1 MSQKPP
7 HPQHTAELPLSDAW
21 RALSALCVG
30 FYDPSGSNHCC
41 GGNTTLPQRSRRLPE
56 RRHLGHLCLPPHFC
70 GTAAGDR
77 AAGGTAFGQRTIY
90 LIGMVV
96 FTLSSLACGLAS
108 TIELLIIARALQG
121 FGASLIAPQTM
132 SVINRIFPRD
142 KRGAAMGMW
151 GAVAGFAS
159 LMGPLL
165 GGVIVAYVGVA
176 VDFLYQRAHWRG
188 VAGAGGAVGS
198 SASQGV
204 EKHRCP
210 QRCCLS
216 NLRVRFCVHP
226 TRGAAPGG
234 GPCGCGGLL
243 AAGVGA
249 FAWFVWLQYT
259 AARRGTEPLVPLVMF
274 RNRNFALGSFSISAM
289 GFVVG
294 GTMVP
299 IMLFL
304 QDVQG
309 MNAQQAAFMLIPMAV
324 ISGTLAPFVGRLA
337 DRIHP
342 RVLSM
347 IGFGFMTA
355 AALALAAIMRDGVG
369 RWWMLLPAMLL
380 GFGNGFVWS
389 PKLGDVHA

>member
-1 MSQKPP
+1 MSQTPP

-30 FYDPSGSNHCC
+30 FFMILLDQ
-41 GGNTTLPQRSRRLPE
+41 TIVAVAT
-56 RRHLGHLCLPPHFC
+56 PHFHKDLDASLNDVIWVTSVYLLTFAVPLLVT
-70 GTAAGDR
+70 GRLGDR
-77 AAGGTAFGQRTIY
+77 FGQRTIY

-165 GGVIVAYVGVA
+165 GGVIVAYVGWQWIFFINVPIGVVSLVLVA
-176 VDFLYQRAHWRG
+176 RWVPVLPRASRSIDALSV
-188 VAGAGGAVGS
+188 VASVISVFAFVFTL
-198 SASQGV
+198 Q
-204 EKHRCP
+204 E
-210 QRCCLS
+210 
-216 NLRVRFCVHP
+216 
-226 TRGAAPGG
+226 
-234 GPCGCGGLL
+234 GPHLGWPLWLWGLL

-274 RNRNFALGSFSISAM
+274 RNRNFALGSFCGGWNYGPHHAISA
-289 GFVVG
+289 GCSGHERSTGSLHAHSYGRDFRYTRAVCR
-294 GTMVP
+294 
-299 IMLFL
+299 
-304 QDVQG
+304 
-309 MNAQQAAFMLIPMAV
+309 QACGPHSSPCPLHDWLWFYDSCRAC
-324 ISGTLAPFVGRLA
+324 VGRHHA
-337 DRIHP
+337 RRCRAVVDAVACCASGVWQRIC
-342 RVLSM
+342 V
-347 IGFGFMTA
+347 
-355 AALALAAIMRDGVG
+355 V
-369 RWWMLLPAMLL
+369 
-380 GFGNGFVWS
+380 